1 VDAALYA
8 QAYRTVGLPRLRER
22 QIVLIGKVGAGLG
35 GAVRKPGIGALLK
48 LARGP
53 ARAAGLAE
61 LQAFLEHG
69 FDAFAGL
76 GDVADFLADIQRG
89 EREVARR
96 LFAGDPEPFGLAAAD

>member
-1 VDAALYA
+1 
-8 QAYRTVGLPRLRER
+8 LPRLRER
-22 QIVLIGKVGAGLG
+22 QIVLIGRVGAGLG

-69 FDAFAGL
+69 FDAFAQL
-76 GDVADFLADIQRG
+76 GDIDGFLGDIDRS
-89 EREVARR
+89 ERAISGR
-96 LFAGDPEPFGLAAAD
+96 LFAGDADPFRGD